1 MGGNYWN
8 LTEEERLEWGRQD
21 SIKYLQ
27 SQRRRQ
33 RKILLSNTK
42 DLVYHGVAV
51 AKAQEKIDSIDCEL
65 RKLQEEN

>member
-1 MGGNYWN
+1 
-8 LTEEERLEWGRQD
+8 E
-21 SIKYLQ
+21 
-27 SQRRRQ
+27 